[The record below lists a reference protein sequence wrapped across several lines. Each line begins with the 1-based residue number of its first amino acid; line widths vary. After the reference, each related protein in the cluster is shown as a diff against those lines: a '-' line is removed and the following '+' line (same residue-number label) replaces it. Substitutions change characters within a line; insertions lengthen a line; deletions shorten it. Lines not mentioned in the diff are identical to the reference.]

1 MKKNKRKGQMDNT
14 SEQIIVLSKINQLID
29 MQIILAN
36 KKQELQEEVNKLEE
50 EIKKINNC
58 WQGILFNI
66 GYPHERTKGKNE
78 KLLYYLL

>member
-36 KKQELQEEVNKLEE
+36 KKQELQEELNKLEE
-50 EIKKINNC
+50 ENKKN
-58 WQGILFNI
+58 
-66 GYPHERTKGKNE
+66 K
-78 KLLYYLL
+78 